1 MKGGEH
7 LELEFSIGEMLSKAG
22 GLPSVPMV
30 MSERELLRQGC
41 EMSFVCLQHSP
52 TSSFSA
58 PLPL

>member
-41 EMSFVCLQHSP
+41 EMD
-52 TSSFSA
+52 
-58 PLPL
+58 